1 MNKSLSCNGPE
12 LFVRIPRDLKG
23 CVERQGALDAGSQNI
38 VLVPALGGMKAESEQ
53 RAVQAI
59 D

>member
-1 MNKSLSCNGPE
+1 VNKSLQCNGAE
-12 LFVRIPRDLKG
+12 LVVRIPRDLKG
-23 CVERQGALDAGSQNI
+23 CVERQGALDAG